1 MNYSISNNEYTYEMI
16 CSRERAG
23 DKVTTTY
30 GIRIYDR
37 CDRDYDVVED
47 TSDNYERVKSFCRL
61 LCREGACPVHLKD
74 ITEDFLTEN
83 YFM

>member
-1 MNYSISNNEYTYEMI
+1 MSYSISNDEYTYEMI
-16 CSRERAG
+16 CSEERWG
-23 DKVTTTY
+23 NKRIKSY

-37 CDRDYDVVED
+37 QGKDQDAFGGI
-47 TSDNYERVKSFCRL
+47 SDNYERVRSFCRL
-61 LCREGACPVHLKD
+61 LCSEGACPVHLKD